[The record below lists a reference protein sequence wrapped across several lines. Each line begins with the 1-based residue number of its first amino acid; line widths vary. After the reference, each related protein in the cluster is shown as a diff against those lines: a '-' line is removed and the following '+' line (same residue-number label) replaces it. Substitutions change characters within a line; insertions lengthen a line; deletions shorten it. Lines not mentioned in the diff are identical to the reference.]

1 MRIILVLAALA
12 VAAGGVTADDPKP
25 KQTEKPPAQPVMKQ
39 SLEGTYTI
47 LSADREG
54 KPVPLAEVKG
64 STVVVTKVTIMGT
77 DKDKKEFFSATYT
90 LDLTK
95 TQAAISMTWKVPG
108 KDGKAVVEETTAGI
122 VKWDMD
128 KVTVA
133 YALPGGKPP
142 TEFKAGDKQML
153 IVLRIRQN

>member
-1 MRIILVLAALA
+1 MRYFLMLTAAALA
-12 VAAGGVTADDPKP
+12 LSGATADDPKP
-25 KQTEKPPAQPVMKQ
+25 KQTEKPPAQPVIKQ

-47 LSADREG
+47 LSAEREG
-54 KPVPLAEVKG
+54 KVIPLAEIEG
-64 STVVVTKVTIMGT
+64 STVVVTKATIMGM

-95 TQAAISMTWKVPG
+95 TPATISMTWKVPA
-108 KDGKAVVEETTAGI
+108 KDGQTMVEETTAGI

-133 YALPGGKPP
+133 YAQPGGKAP
-142 TEFKAGDKQML
+142 TEFKAGDKQQL
-153 IVLRIRQN
+153 IVLRVKQ

>member
-1 MRIILVLAALA
+1 MRHTITLAAFAITLSG
-12 VAAGGVTADDPKP
+12 AAADDQKP

-47 LSADREG
+47 LSVEREG
-54 KPVPLAEVKG
+54 KPAPLSETDG
-64 STVVVTKVTIMGT
+64 STVVITKTAIMGT

-90 LDLTK
+90 LDLSK
-95 TQAAISMTWKVPG
+95 TPARISMTRKVLG
-108 KDGKAVVEETTAGI
+108 KDRKMTEETSAGI

-128 KVTVA
+128 KVTIA

-142 TEFKAGDKQML
+142 TEFKAGDKQQM
-153 IVLRIRQN
+153 IVLRIKQN